1 MMGLAPADRVKLAK
15 MLALLGSDQPG
26 ERDAA
31 ALAADRL
38 VRARGVAWADL
49 LGGAPPPAG
58 TPEKPWGAASSWTP
72 SGDRHSDL
80 AACNRRPDLLT
91 EWERQFVAGLAGRKS
106 ISVRQL
112 EILTE
117 LAARVRA
124 AGPRSA

>member
-1 MMGLAPADRVKLAK
+1 
-15 MLALLGSDQPG
+15 MLSLLGSDQPG

-49 LGGAPPPAG
+49 LSGAPPPASN
-58 TPEKPWGAASSWTP
+58 PEKPWGAASSWTP
-72 SGDRHSDL
+72 PGDRHSDL
-80 AACNRRPDLLT
+80 AACNRRPHLLT
-91 EWERQFVAGLAGRKS
+91 EWERRFIAGLAERKS

-117 LAARVRA
+117 LAAKVRA